1 VPIVTLG
8 GVEVVTRATTGAMV
22 FGLLPVVPM
31 TLVSALLMIVVSL
44 LTPRACPGQAT
55 LAKYF
60 AGQERI

>member
-1 VPIVTLG
+1 
-8 GVEVVTRATTGAMV
+8 
-22 FGLLPVVPM
+22 
-31 TLVSALLMIVVSL
+31 VSL